1 MPAMFG
7 LRGIIFFALGGF
19 GALFAGAWA
28 RQLAGLR
35 RARTA
40 PPASPVPPEA
50 DLGPPRPVH
59 VGIGFVTNFF
69 DYLTIGSFATTTAL
83 FRFLRLV
90 PDHLIPGT
98 LLIGHTA
105 ATLAEAFISI
115 AIIKVELTTLVLAIA
130 AHMLG
135 AWLGA
140 GVVARLPRRKIQLG
154 MGTALLAAAL
164 LMALKNLQVL
174 PAGEDALG
182 LSGVRLGIGLAGSFV
197 IGALMT
203 IGIGNFA
210 PSQILF
216 GLLGM
221 NTKAIYPLMMGSCAF
236 LMTVGGLRFMKR
248 ASYAPRP
255 ALGLALGGPF
265 GVLVAAYVVKELP
278 VKVLSWL
285 VLAVVVYTAASMLKS
300 ALTEKNATPPEARR

>member
-1 MPAMFG
+1 MLG
-7 LRGIIFFALGGF
+7 LRGIIFVALGGF

-28 RQLAGLR
+28 RQLSGLR
-35 RARTA
+35 RRDQA
-40 PPASPVPPEA
+40 PQTPPDPSA
-50 DLGPPRPVH
+50 DLRLPTPPML
-59 VGIGFVTNFF
+59 GIGFVTNFF
-69 DYLTIGSFATTTAL
+69 DYLGIGSFATTTAL
-83 FRFLRLV
+83 WRFLRLV
-90 PDHLIPGT
+90 PDQLIPGT

-115 AIIKVELTTLVLAIA
+115 AIIEVEIRTLVLVIA

-140 GVVARLPRRKIQLG
+140 GEVARLPRKKVQLG
-154 MGTALLAAAL
+154 MGMALLGASM
-164 LMALKNLQVL
+164 LMAARTLELL
-174 PAGEDALG
+174 PAGQDALG
-182 LSGVRLGIGLAGSFV
+182 LEGTRLGIGLAGGFV

-210 PSQILF
+210 PSLILF

-248 ASYAPRP
+248 ASYAPRA
-255 ALGLALGGPF
+255 ALGLAIAGPL
-265 GVLVAAYVVKELP
+265 GVLLAAYVVKELP
-278 VKVLSWL
+278 LEVLSWL
-285 VLAVVVYTAASMLKS
+285 VLIVVVYTAASMLKS
-300 ALTEKNATPPEARR
+300 ALTEDAATTPEASR